1 MVPETVSHFI
11 GGRHVHSSLRKTY
24 GVTDPATGKE
34 YAQVEVGMG
43 ADVNQAVL
51 AARAALETGPWPGM
65 AAPDR
70 ARILHGI
77 ADAIDARAGDIA
89 AAEGLG
95 PGLPVTQA
103 TEQAARAGGVF
114 RVAADLITARA
125 GTAEACAPGG
135 PGSVLASP
143 AGIAGLITPWRTPFL
158 AQARALAP
166 ALAAGCTVVLKPDE
180 WAPLPA
186 ALLAEITT
194 AAGLP
199 DGVLNIVHGSL
210 HRRAPGAQ
218 ARDALI
224 AHPSV
229 ARLWF
234 EGEAATGRQIVLDAA
249 THRKALCHRAG
260 RQLALPHLR
269 RRRPGPGDRQRAVR
283 GVRAQRP
290 ATHRH
295 LDHPGRAPGLRH
307 PRQPPRPAG
316 GPHPRRRPG
325 RPGDAA
331 RSAAARRA
339 LRPALLLGA
348 ARDQGRR
355 VAGGRRPAAAGL
367 PEGNYL
373 GATVLGD
380 VAPSMQIFAEPV
392 CGPVVRVTPFD
403 TEDEA
408 ISLANAVTDPT
419 AAYIWTCDL
428 QRAHRLAPAIASP
441 STWVNSHNRQDRQ
454 PAVGSDGPG
463 RPGARSAEERRH
475 RLLHALPDRA
485 HRGRRHAGAAVR
497 RLSGAA
503 QPADRSSGCGRGAG

>member
-1 MVPETVSHFI
+1 VVPETVSHFI
-11 GGRHVHSSLRKTY
+11 GGRHAHSSLRKTY

-70 ARILHGI
+70 ARVLHGI
-77 ADAIDARAGDIA
+77 ADAIDARSGDIA

-103 TEQAARAGGVF
+103 TEQAALAAGVF
-114 RVAADLITARA
+114 RLAADLITTRA
-125 GTAEACAPGG
+125 GTGDTSGRGG

-143 AGIAGLITPWRTPFL
+143 AGIAGLITPWRAPFL

-194 AAGLP
+194 AAELP

-234 EGEAATGRQIVLDAA
+234 EGEAATGRQIALDAA
-249 THRKALCHRAG
+249 THRKALSARLAGGSPCLVFADADLDRAADSALFG
-260 RQLALPHLR
+260 AFALNGQRRTATSTILAERPVYDALVSRLAQRADRIHVGDPADPATQLGPLPHAEHY
-269 RRRPGPGDRQRAVR
+269 DRLSSWVR
-283 GVRAQRP
+283 
-290 ATHRH
+290 
-295 LDHPGRAPGLRH
+295 
-307 PRQPPRPAG
+307 
-316 GPHPRRRPG
+316 
-325 RPGDAA
+325 
-331 RSAAARRA
+331 
-339 LRPALLLGA
+339 LGIREGA
-348 ARDQGRR
+348 WLA
-355 VAGGRRPAAAGL
+355 AGGRRPAGL
-367 PEGNYL
+367 PEGSYL
-373 GATVLGD
+373 GATVLAD
-380 VAPSMQIFAEPV
+380 VAPSMQIFSEPV
-392 CGPVVRVTPFD
+392 CGPVVRVTAFD

-408 ISLANAVTDPT
+408 IALANAVTDPT
-419 AAYIWTCDL
+419 AAYVWTSGL
-428 QRAHRLAPAIASP
+428 ERAHRLAPALASAAI
-441 STWVNSHNRQDRQ
+441 WVNSHNQQDRH
-454 PAVGSDGPG
+454 PAAGSLGPDPSGADAAEDPTIDFYTQSRRVLIAADDGPA
-463 RPGARSAEERRH
+463 P
-475 RLLHALPDRA
+475 RL
-485 HRGRRHAGAAVR
+485 GT
-497 RLSGAA
+497 
-503 QPADRSSGCGRGAG
+503 

>member
-1 MVPETVSHFI
+1 VVPETVSHFI
-11 GGRHVHSSLRKTY
+11 GGRHAHSSLRKTY

-51 AARAALETGPWPGM
+51 AARAALETGPWPEM

-70 ARILHGI
+70 ARVLHGI

-89 AAEGLG
+89 HAEALG
-95 PGLPVTQA
+95 PGLPVIQA
-103 TEQAARAGGVF
+103 AEQAARAGGVF

-125 GTAEACAPGG
+125 ETADACAPGG

-143 AGIAGLITPWRTPFL
+143 AGIAGLITPWRNPFL

-194 AAGLP
+194 RAGLP

-218 ARDALI
+218 ALDALI

-234 EGEAATGRQIVLDAA
+234 EGEAATARQIMLDAA
-249 THRKALCHRAG
+249 THGKALSTGLAGNSPCLIFADANLDQATDSALFGAFALNGQRRTATSTILAERPVYDTLVTRLAQRADRIRVG
-260 RQLALPHLR
+260 DPSDPATQIGPLPHAEHY
-269 RRRPGPGDRQRAVR
+269 DRLSAWVR
-283 GVRAQRP
+283 
-290 ATHRH
+290 
-295 LDHPGRAPGLRH
+295 
-307 PRQPPRPAG
+307 
-316 GPHPRRRPG
+316 
-325 RPGDAA
+325 
-331 RSAAARRA
+331 
-339 LRPALLLGA
+339 LGIREGA
-348 ARDQGRR
+348 WLA
-355 VAGGRRPAAAGL
+355 AGGRRAAGL

-408 ISLANAVTDPT
+408 ISLANAITDPT
-419 AAYIWTCDL
+419 AAYIWTSDL

-441 STWVNSHNRQDRQ
+441 STWVNSHNSHDRQ

-463 RPGARSAEERRH
+463 RPGADAGSVTVDFYTNSRTVLIA
-475 RLLHALPDRA
+475 PDDTPVPRF
-485 HRGRRHAGAAVR
+485 GA
-497 RLSGAA
+497 
-503 QPADRSSGCGRGAG
+503 

>member
-1 MVPETVSHFI
+1 VVPETVSHFI
-11 GGRHVHSSLRKTY
+11 GGRHAHSSLRKTY
-24 GVTDPATGKE
+24 AVTDPATGKE

-51 AARAALETGPWPGM
+51 AARAALETGPWQKM

-70 ARILHGI
+70 AQVLHGI

-89 AAEGLG
+89 HAEALG
-95 PGLPVTQA
+95 PGLPITQA
-103 TEQAARAGGVF
+103 AEQTARAGEVF
-114 RVAADLITARA
+114 RLAADLITARA
-125 GTAEACAPGG
+125 GTGDACAPGG
-135 PGSVLASP
+135 TGSVLTSP

-166 ALAAGCTVVLKPDE
+166 ALATGCTVVLKPDE

-186 ALLAEITT
+186 TLLAEITT

-234 EGEAATGRQIVLDAA
+234 EGEAATGRQIVLNAA
-249 THRKALCHRAG
+249 THRKALSTRLAGNAPCLIFADADLDQATDSALFGAFALNGQRRTATSTILAERPVYDALVSRLAQRADRIRVG
-260 RQLALPHLR
+260 DPSDPATQLGPLPHAEHH
-269 RRRPGPGDRQRAVR
+269 DRLSSWVR
-283 GVRAQRP
+283 
-290 ATHRH
+290 
-295 LDHPGRAPGLRH
+295 
-307 PRQPPRPAG
+307 
-316 GPHPRRRPG
+316 
-325 RPGDAA
+325 
-331 RSAAARRA
+331 
-339 LRPALLLGA
+339 LGIREGA
-348 ARDQGRR
+348 WLA
-355 VAGGRRPAAAGL
+355 AGGRRPTGL

-380 VAPSMQIFAEPV
+380 VAPSMPIFAEPV
-392 CGPVVRVTPFD
+392 CGPVLRVTPFD

-419 AAYIWTCDL
+419 AAYIWTSDL
-428 QRAHRLAPAIASP
+428 QRAHRLAPAMASAAI
-441 STWVNSHNRQDRQ
+441 WVNSHNRQDQQ

-463 RPGARSAEERRH
+463 RPGADAGDAPIDFYTRSRTV
-475 RLLHALPDRA
+475 LI
-485 HRGRRHAGAAVR
+485 AADDT
-497 RLSGAA
+497 
-503 QPADRSSGCGRGAG
+503 PAPRFAP

>member
-1 MVPETVSHFI
+1 M
-11 GGRHVHSSLRKTY
+11 
-24 GVTDPATGKE
+24 
-34 YAQVEVGMG
+34 
-43 ADVNQAVL
+43 
-51 AARAALETGPWPGM
+51 
-65 AAPDR
+65 
-70 ARILHGI
+70 
-77 ADAIDARAGDIA
+77 
-89 AAEGLG
+89 
-95 PGLPVTQA
+95 
-103 TEQAARAGGVF
+103 
-114 RVAADLITARA
+114 
-125 GTAEACAPGG
+125 
-135 PGSVLASP
+135 LASP

-249 THRKALCHRAG
+249 THRKALSTGLAG
-260 RQLALPHLR
+260 GSPCLIFADADLDQATDSALFGAFALNGQRRTATSTILAE
-269 RRRPGPGDRQRAVR
+269 RPVYDTLVSRLAQRADRIRV
-283 GVRAQRP
+283 GDPV
-290 ATHRH
+290 
-295 LDHPGRAPGLRH
+295 
-307 PRQPPRPAG
+307 
-316 GPHPRRRPG
+316 
-325 RPGDAA
+325 RPGDAT

-355 VAGGRRPAAAGL
+355 LAGGRRPAAAGL

-373 GATVLGD
+373 GATVLAD

-392 CGPVVRVTPFD
+392 CGPVVRVTAFD

-419 AAYIWTCDL
+419 AAYIWTSDL
-428 QRAHRLAPAIASP
+428 QRAHRLAPAIASA
-441 STWVNSHNRQDRQ
+441 SIWVNSHNRQDRQ
-454 PAVGSDGPG
+454 PAVASAGPG
-463 RPGARSAEERRH
+463 RPGADGEDRHH
-475 RLLHALPDRA
+475 RLLHAVPDRA

-497 RLSGAA
+497 RLT
-503 QPADRSSGCGRGAG
+503 

>member
-1 MVPETVSHFI
+1 VVPETVSHVI

-51 AARAALETGPWPGM
+51 AAGAALETGPWPGM

-70 ARILHGI
+70 AQVLRGI
-77 ADAIDARAGDIA
+77 ADAIDARAADIA
-89 AAEGLG
+89 AAEALG

-103 TEQAARAGGVF
+103 TEQAARAGAVF
-114 RVAADLITARA
+114 RLAADLITARA
-125 GTAEACAPGG
+125 ETGEARGPGG
-135 PGSVLASP
+135 PGYVLASP

-158 AQARALAP
+158 AQARAVAP

-210 HRRAPGAQ
+210 HPRAPGAQ

-249 THRKALCHRAG
+249 THRKALSTRLAGGSPCLIFADADLDQAADSALFGAFALNGQRRTATSTILAERPVYDTLVSRLAQRADRIRVG
-260 RQLALPHLR
+260 DPADPATQIGPLPHAEHY
-269 RRRPGPGDRQRAVR
+269 DRLSSWVR
-283 GVRAQRP
+283 
-290 ATHRH
+290 
-295 LDHPGRAPGLRH
+295 
-307 PRQPPRPAG
+307 
-316 GPHPRRRPG
+316 
-325 RPGDAA
+325 
-331 RSAAARRA
+331 
-339 LRPALLLGA
+339 LGIREGA
-348 ARDQGRR
+348 WLA
-355 VAGGRRPAAAGL
+355 AGGRRPAGL
-367 PEGNYL
+367 PEGSYL
-373 GATVLGD
+373 GATVLAD

-392 CGPVVRVTPFD
+392 CGPVVRVTAFD

-419 AAYIWTCDL
+419 AAYIWTSDR
-428 QRAHRLAPAIASP
+428 QRAHRLAAAIAAAS
-441 STWVNSHNRQDRQ
+441 SWVNCHNAQDRQ
-454 PAVGSDGPG
+454 PAVASLGTG
-463 RPGARSAEERRH
+463 RPGADAEDVPIDFYTQSRTVLIAADDTPAPRF
-475 RLLHALPDRA
+475 
-485 HRGRRHAGAAVR
+485 GA
-497 RLSGAA
+497 
-503 QPADRSSGCGRGAG
+503 

>member
-1 MVPETVSHFI
+1 VVPETVSHFI

-65 AAPDR
+65 AASDR
-70 ARILHGI
+70 ARLLHGI
-77 ADAIDARAGDIA
+77 ADAIDARAADIA
-89 AAEGLG
+89 AAEGRG

-125 GTAEACAPGG
+125 GTADACPAGG
-135 PGSVLASP
+135 PGSVLARP
-143 AGIAGLITPWRTPFL
+143 AGIAGLITSWRAPFL

-210 HRRAPGAQ
+210 HPRAPGAQ

-224 AHPSV
+224 AHPGV

-234 EGEAATGRQIVLDAA
+234 EGEAATGRQIMLDAA
-249 THRKALCHRAG
+249 THGTALSTRLAGSSPCLIFADADLDQATDSALFGAFALNGQRRTATSTILAERPVYDTLVSRLAQRADRIRVG
-260 RQLALPHLR
+260 DPSDPATQLGPLPHAEHY
-269 RRRPGPGDRQRAVR
+269 DRLTSWVR
-283 GVRAQRP
+283 
-290 ATHRH
+290 
-295 LDHPGRAPGLRH
+295 
-307 PRQPPRPAG
+307 
-316 GPHPRRRPG
+316 
-325 RPGDAA
+325 
-331 RSAAARRA
+331 
-339 LRPALLLGA
+339 LGIREGA
-348 ARDQGRR
+348 WLA
-355 VAGGRRPAAAGL
+355 AGGRRPAGL

-373 GATVLGD
+373 GATVLAD
-380 VAPSMQIFAEPV
+380 VAPSMPIFAEPV

-408 ISLANAVTDPT
+408 ISLANAVTNPT
-419 AAYIWTCDL
+419 AAYIWTADL
-428 QRAHRLAPAIASP
+428 QRAHRLAPAIGSP
-441 STWVNSHNRQDRQ
+441 STWVNSHNSPDRE
-454 PAVGSDGPG
+454 PAVASLGPG
-463 RPGARSAEERRH
+463 RPGAE
-475 RLLHALPDRA
+475 
-485 HRGRRHAGAAVR
+485 AGDVPIDFYTQSRTVLIAADDTPAPR
-497 RLSGAA
+497 FGA
-503 QPADRSSGCGRGAG
+503 